1 MIKLH
6 SGVWRISSGAD
17 LGFIKGGR
25 GSKRPTKAGVP
36 RGVRGEAPPENI
48 EILLLRNAFS
58 SILGSKPKGFHYWNL
73 SKLLCRNEKKID
85 KVDQHLSRSVVVYIN
100 KSMDMSWELNSC

>member
-1 MIKLH
+1 MKMQRSRNLVTH
-6 SGVWRISSGAD
+6 AY
-17 LGFIKGGR
+17 LAFIKFDQIAFWRLEDFFWGGSR
-25 GSKRPTKAGVP
+25 IYKGGGGGSKRPTKAGVP

-73 SKLLCRNEKKID
+73 SKLLCRNEKK
-85 KVDQHLSRSVVVYIN
+85 N
-100 KSMDMSWELNSC
+100 